1 MPRIALSKG
10 LTVHTFASPPAR
22 FQPLKADEAQLDRY
36 GYPRKPAEA
45 PLARHWEEVLSTNPE
60 VVVPTFRV
68 MDQLDIAGFEAVA
81 LAALEAPQRSEF
93 IAGGQHQ
100 LADGDTNFIRWVE
113 STFTVPNIFLG
124 PDRDPTYSC
133 APWVGLSGNDTSLQA
148 GWYSYCYYSN
158 GQVQRV
164 FSPWWRW
171 APSSAV
177 FLTNFAVVPGD
188 VLSVVICLDLGSFV
202 RARISLNNVT
212 SKQATSFIVTAPSG
226 SQLQANT
233 VGWLTQA
240 DRFDSG
246 RHLARFGE
254 IYFDRCNAGPQE
266 GPGLFHPTQP
276 IFMTDE
282 DGKDIAY
289 ASFTTENLVQV
300 GYAGP

>member
-1 MPRIALSKG
+1 MPRIVLNKD
-10 LTVHTFASPPAR
+10 LTVHTFAAPPAR
-22 FQPLKADEAQLDRY
+22 FQPLKADEAHLDRY
-36 GYPRKPAEA
+36 GYPRKPAEG
-45 PLARHWEEVLSTNPE
+45 PLAKHWEEVLSTNPE
-60 VVVPTFRV
+60 VVVPAFRV
-68 MDQLDIAGFEAVA
+68 MDGLDIGHFQAVGI
-81 LAALEAPQRSEF
+81 AAPEAPQRSEF

-113 STFTVPNIFLG
+113 STFTIPNIFLG

-133 APWVGLSGNDTSLQA
+133 APWVGLSGNETSLQA

-177 FLTNFAVVPGD
+177 FLTNFAVLPGD

-226 SQLQANT
+226 SQLQADT
-233 VGWLTQA
+233 VGWLMQA

-254 IYFDRCNAGPQE
+254 IFFDRCNAGPQE
-266 GPGLFHPTQP
+266 GPGLFHPTQR
-276 IFMTDE
+276 IYMTDE

-289 ASFTTENLVQV
+289 ASFTTEDLVQV